1 MLEIAKNVVLK
12 LLQNLVWFIYL
23 LIYYFFETFKSSVNA
38 ANVVNVINFKKL
50 LSTQLNKGLFH
61 FPCSL
66 GPELFMT
73 C

>member
-1 MLEIAKNVVLK
+1 M
-12 LLQNLVWFIYL
+12 IYL
-23 LIYYFFETFKSSVNA
+23 FTYYFFETFESSVNV

-61 FPCSL
+61 FHCSFA
-66 GPELFMT
+66 PELFMT

>member
-1 MLEIAKNVVLK
+1 MLEIAKNVVQK
-12 LLQNLVWFIYL
+12 LLQNLVRFIYL
-23 LIYYFFETFKSSVNA
+23 LIYYFFETFKSSVNV

-61 FPCSL
+61 FHCSL